1 MMVLIK
7 RRRRRRRRRRKGSDP
22 RGGGGGADTI
32 LLPEAM
38 RAEKSSGRAPAEQLC
53 SSSVTDC
60 AKKRLPMSDL
70 TFTLQCRES
79 SWRKGECWEGRQMWQ
94 RGRRIVYVVV
104 GRGLREWMDGEEVS
118 SARARA
124 PRRTQFPRLLYLTN
138 CRIAQSIKLSLMN
151 LI

>member
-1 MMVLIK
+1 MISGTVTLLMMMVLIK

-79 SWRKGECWEGRQMWQ
+79 SWRKGECWQ
-94 RGRRIVYVVV
+94 RGREGGSSMLWWVAVY
-104 GRGLREWMDGEEVS
+104 GDGWMAKKSVPPVL
-118 SARARA
+118 ARPVEHNSRD
-124 PRRTQFPRLLYLTN
+124 FF
-138 CRIAQSIKLSLMN
+138 I
-151 LI
+151 